1 MKKLWI
7 TLFLIVMCLQLQGL
21 HAQSSKSSV
30 KAGKP
35 TSSAAATK
43 TPKSKSSS
51 KAGKPTSTISKT
63 KSKSKRSSGSSNVLS
78 SASSENAV
86 KQLFS
91 EGQATGSSFPQ
102 LPASQSLVSRG
113 TPPIAVEVAVLAGLA
128 VLPWVIMMLTSYIKI
143 VVVISLL
150 RNALG
155 VQQAPPNQV
164 VNGIAL
170 LLTFYIMFPTGLAM
184 YDSAKEYLHTNA
196 PSKLVSSETAQY
208 VMGAIDHTKEPLRN
222 FLNRNTAQGTLN
234 RFYQMAYRI
243 FPKQFRSD
251 LTRTDFIVL
260 IPSYI
265 TSQLRDAF
273 AIGVLIYFPFFVI
286 DLVTSNILLAMGM
299 MMLSPLT
306 ISLPLKLL
314 LLVMVDGWTVLI
326 QGLVLSFK

>member
-1 MKKLWI
+1 MRIKQLLLLS
-7 TLFLIVMCLQLQGL
+7 TLIFLCWQTSFLF
-21 HAQSSKSSV
+21 AQSASATPKASRTIKGPTQTTSKPSSTSKTNKPASSIKSKGKSSLSSTGSNV
-30 KAGKP
+30 KKDLFGNVEP
-35 TSSAAATK
+35 TNQ
-43 TPKSKSSS
+43 P
-51 KAGKPTSTISKT
+51 PTFPELPMDQSLISK
-63 KSKSKRSSGSSNVLS
+63 G
-78 SASSENAV
+78 
-86 KQLFS
+86 
-91 EGQATGSSFPQ
+91 P
-102 LPASQSLVSRG
+102 
-113 TPPIAVEVAVLAGLA
+113 PPIAVEVAVLAGLA
-128 VLPWVIMMLTSYIKI
+128 ILPWVIMMLTSYIKI

-170 LLTFYIMFPTGLAM
+170 LLTVYIMFPTGLAM
-184 YDSAKEYLHTNA
+184 YDSAKSYLSENA
-196 PSKLVSSETAQY
+196 PTKLVSSETAPY
-208 VMGAIDHTKEPLRN
+208 IIGALNHTKEPLRQ
-222 FLNRNTAQGTLN
+222 FLNQNTAQGTLG

-243 FPKQFRSD
+243 FPKQFRAD

-260 IPSYI
+260 IPAYI

-314 LLVMVDGWTVLI
+314 LLVMVDGWTILL